1 MKEISK
7 KANDITKLLIEQA
20 HTKLTSGE
28 ELTATELKVCLD
40 IAKQY
45 GVETKEE
52 PKNIIENLP
61 FDESG
66 EEECL
71 ETTEQNT

>member
-1 MKEISK
+1 MSEIKS
-7 KANDITKLLIEQA
+7 KANAITSLLIEQA
-20 HTKLTSGE
+20 HTKLTSGV

-45 GVETKEE
+45 GIETQEE
-52 PKNIIENLP
+52 PKNVIENLP

-71 ETTEQNT
+71 ETTEQNI

>member
-1 MKEISK
+1 MSEIK
-7 KANDITKLLIEQA
+7 NKANAITSLLIEQA
-20 HTKLTSGE
+20 HTKLTSGV

-45 GVETKEE
+45 GIETQEE
-52 PKNIIENLP
+52 PKNVIENLP

-71 ETTEQNT
+71 ETTEQNI